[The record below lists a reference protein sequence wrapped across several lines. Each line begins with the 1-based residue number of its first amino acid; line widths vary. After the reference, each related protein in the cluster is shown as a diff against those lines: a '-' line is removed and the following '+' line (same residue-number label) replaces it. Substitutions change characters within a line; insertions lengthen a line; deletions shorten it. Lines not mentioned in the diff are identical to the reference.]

1 MPENNLLNN
10 LIPSGTLFGQIAVGG
25 GTTNYNDLENRPS
38 INDVTLSGNK
48 TTSDLGLFSG
58 NYDDLSNKPVFTTW
72 TYHGSILSETGIAA
86 SLTYNPV
93 LKMAIL
99 RISGSN
105 DKPLNTTYTFN
116 LPNFCTPVMEL
127 QCYARYMA
135 WLTVSTNR
143 TVTIRGVDT
152 NSNWQS
158 GSILFPYN

>member
-1 MPENNLLNN
+1 MEQSVIGKKLYDA
-10 LIPSGTLFGQIAVGG
+10 IVGFDESSELQDE
-25 GTTNYNDLENRPS
+25 YYRIMD
-38 INDVTLSGNK
+38 TLSGNK

-72 TYHGSILSETGIAA
+72 TYHGAILSETGIAA

-93 LKMAIL
+93 LKMAII

>member
-1 MPENNLLNN
+1 MSDLTQN
-10 LIPSGTLFGQIAVGG
+10 LIPTGSLIGTLAVGA
-25 GTTNYNDLENRPS
+25 GTTDYNGLENKPQ
-38 INDVTLSGNK
+38 INGVTLSGNK
-48 TTSDLGLFSG
+48 TTADLGLFSG
-58 NYDDLSNKPVFTTW
+58 SYDDLTNKPVFTTW

-93 LKMAIL
+93 LKMAII

-105 DKPLNTTYTFN
+105 DRPLNTTYTFN
-116 LPNFCTPVMEL
+116 LPDFCTPVMEL

-135 WLTVSTNR
+135 WLTVSTNK

-158 GSILFPYN
+158 GSIMFPYN